1 MPGHGHTGPKLERN
15 SNVPYYVQLQ
25 SILKARIHSGELG
38 DRRIPPIRH
47 LAREY
52 GVSVNTALRAYEGL
66 RQEGIVAGAVG
77 RGTFITTAPQALRK
91 ENRGKLLEKTIEHAL
106 EEALALEFTMEEF
119 IEATQKFVAE
129 KRQMM
134 ERVHLVFIE
143 CNIEQLGYFTDHL
156 ELDPHIHRFPVL
168 LEDLKREDPGT
179 MATIRES
186 NIIVT
191 SFYHMDEVRKRLAHL
206 GRPIV
211 GINLEPEISTIIRI
225 AKIPRERTVG
235 IVTTSDRFRRIIREV
250 LGELGLSFAEQLET
264 SSESRQSIR
273 RLVERCDAILVSPRR
288 RHLVDEL
295 AAPGRE
301 VIEFMFTPDRT
312 SINNLK
318 VALLELKNGRAEGG
332 RT

>member
-1 MPGHGHTGPKLERN
+1 MPEHGHTGPKLERN

-25 SILKARIHSGELG
+25 SILKAKIHSGELG

-77 RGTFITTAPQALRK
+77 RGTFITSAPQALRK
-91 ENRGKLLEKTIEHAL
+91 ENRRKLLDKTIEHAL
-106 EEALALEFTMEEF
+106 EEALALEFSMEEF
-119 IEATQKFVAE
+119 AEAAQEFVAE
-129 KRQMM
+129 KRQLM

-143 CNIEQLGYFTDHL
+143 CNSEQLLYFTDHL

-168 LEDLKREDPGT
+168 LEDLKREDPVT
-179 MATIRES
+179 MRTVRES
-186 NIIVT
+186 DIIVT
-191 SFYHMDEVRKRLAHL
+191 SFYHMDEVQKRLGPL

-211 GINLEPEISTIIRI
+211 GISLEPEISTIIRI
-225 AKIPRERTVG
+225 AQIPRERTVG
-235 IVTTSDRFRRIIREV
+235 IVTTSERFRKIIREV
-250 LGELGLSFAEQLET
+250 LEELGLSFAELLET
-264 SSESRQSIR
+264 SSRNRQSIR
-273 RLVERCDAILVSPRR
+273 RLVERCDAVLVSPRQ
-288 RHLVDEL
+288 RHLVEKV
-295 AAPGRE
+295 AGPGPE

-318 VALLELKNGRAEGG
+318 VALLELKNGRAERG

>member
-1 MPGHGHTGPKLERN
+1 MPENERTGPKLERN
-15 SNVPYYVQLQ
+15 SNVPYYLQLQ

-66 RQEGIVAGAVG
+66 RQEGIVTGAVG

-91 ENRGKLLEKTIEHAL
+91 ENRRKLLEKTIEHAL
-106 EEALALEFTMEEF
+106 EEALALEFSMEEF
-119 IEATQKFVAE
+119 VEAAREFVAE

-134 ERVHLVFIE
+134 ERIHLVFIE

-168 LEDLKREDPGT
+168 LEDLKREDPAT
-179 MATIRES
+179 MAAVRKCD
-186 NIIVT
+186 IIVT
-191 SFYHMDEVRKRLAHL
+191 SFYHMDEVQKRLAHL

-211 GINLEPEISTIIRI
+211 GISLEPEIGTIIRI

-235 IVTTSDRFRRIIREV
+235 IVTTSDRFRRIIRDV
-250 LGELGLSFAEQLET
+250 LGELGLSFAGLLET
-264 SSESRQSIR
+264 SSTSRQSIK
-273 RLVERCDAILVSPRR
+273 RLVERCDAVLVSPKRR
-288 RHLVDEL
+288 QLVEQL